1 MFSRWFKPKN
11 NTVWLQPIE
20 FNIPVKIVC
29 DYTYPNS
36 SVMIVFTDKD
46 KLNCV
51 WCNCAKSHVLGESLC
66 KTCAYNQNEQCTAK
80 IGVNCDH
87 GTHVLINDLTEKQC
101 LSILKSVHLSP
112 HVLV

>member
-1 MFSRWFKPKN
+1 MFSKWFKPKN

-36 SVMIVFTDKD
+36 SVMIIFTNKD

-51 WCNCAKSHVLGESLC
+51 WCTPTKSHVLGQYC
-66 KTCAYNQNEQCTAK
+66 KDCVCNENVHCTARV
-80 IGVNCDH
+80 GVNCEY
-87 GTHVLINDLTEKQC
+87 GTHSMLNDLTKYQRHN
-101 LSILKSVHLSP
+101 ILNSAHLQP
-112 HVLV
+112 YIKE

>member
-51 WCNCAKSHVLGESLC
+51 WCNCAKSQLSVDLPC
-66 KTCAYNQNEQCTAK
+66 KTCACNQNEQCTAR
-80 IGVNCDH
+80 IGINCEL
-87 GTHVLINDLTEKQC
+87 GTHVELNKLNKYHRQAI
-101 LSILKSVHLSP
+101 LSSVHLQP
-112 HVLV
+112 YIKE